1 MDLSSTYS
9 WRHSTMR
16 AHGTKAVARHCLHGV
31 AGGPSM
37 TRGTTGPPV
46 MDGGSSTLVGRGH
59 GWGSSYSGA
68 PGSSRARPGC
78 PSPTDKHRGALP
90 PTARCGRG
98 GPLPRGAG
106 PPGCDPERRAA
117 PLLQSQGGAPPS
129 CRRSST
135 VRTGDEPRQ
144 QPPVELLCQGTS
156 STGRR
161 RPLFP
166 SLVIFVMLQLCF
178 FMF

>member
-90 PTARCGRG
+90 PTARCGRAQEAVG
-98 GPLPRGAG
+98 EDLCHEELVHWGVIPSVEPLHYSNHRKELPHHV
-106 PPGCDPERRAA
+106 DA
-117 PLLQSQGGAPPS
+117 PLRL
-129 CRRSST
+129 R
-135 VRTGDEPRQ
+135 
-144 QPPVELLCQGTS
+144 
-156 STGRR
+156 
-161 RPLFP
+161 
-166 SLVIFVMLQLCF
+166 
-178 FMF
+178 